1 MNKTFYKFCALSLI
15 CLFTLQRISFAETYV
30 GGRSS
35 GFVQYYLDDSAVQYG
50 YAPHFSQA
58 ASSWNGIS
66 QKVSLKEAE
75 IPKGADIY
83 MVGNSAINGL
93 LGAHVPYQK
102 GFLGKPKVASEY
114 DPWQFSAVV
123 LYHNNMQAYAL
134 TYQQRVSNAI
144 HEIGHTLG
152 LAHPTQ
158 NQPSVMKQGISDLIP
173 TSFDRFEL
181 TRKWSGAQ
189 SLIEPRSNNTLRLH
203 ANYEAFDTVPD
214 ADKNADLIVLASPKS
229 SFDQRKHVVKNF
241 ADGKI
246 MDFYTKTPLKI
257 SKIIKPDNS
266 LSIKTGQLLT
276 VLEPASYIEED
287 GFNKLLTYENYE
299 PMSEGLNYLVF
310 LKRNASGEY
319 SVMNMSLGT
328 IDTSGPKPL
337 MKAMSPE
344 ESAPVGADKSAILST
359 QDQFI
364 TDALSYYNIK

>member
-1 MNKTFYKFCALSLI
+1 MRRIFYRFCTWSLI
-15 CLFTLQRISFAETYV
+15 CLLTFQSVSYAETYA
-30 GGRSS
+30 GGRTN
-35 GFVQYYLDDSAVQYG
+35 GLIQYYLDDSAIAYG

-58 ASSWNGIS
+58 AASWNGIS
-66 QKVSLKEAE
+66 QKVSLREAE
-75 IPKGADIY
+75 SAKGADLY
-83 MVGNSAINGL
+83 MVGNSAIQGL

-102 GFLGKPKVASEY
+102 GFLGRPKVASEY

-158 NQPSVMKQGISDLIP
+158 NQPSVMKQGISDLFP
-173 TSFDRFEL
+173 TSYDRFEL
-181 TRKWSGAQ
+181 TRKWSGSQ
-189 SLIEPRSNNTLRLH
+189 SSTEPKESNALRLH

-214 ADKNADLIVLASPKS
+214 ADKNADLIVLASPKTG
-229 SFDQRKHVVKNF
+229 FDQRKHVVKQF
-241 ADGKI
+241 ADGKL

-257 SKIIKPDNS
+257 SKIIKSDAS
-266 LSIKTGQLLT
+266 LSLKTGQMFT
-276 VLEPASYIEED
+276 VLEPASYLEED
-287 GFNKLLTYENYE
+287 GFNRLLTYENYE
-299 PMSEGLNYLVF
+299 PMSEGLNYIVF
-310 LKRNASGEY
+310 LKRNASGDY

-328 IDTSGPKPL
+328 IDTAGPKQL
-337 MKAMSPE
+337 MKAMSPQ
-344 ESAPVGADKSAILST
+344 ESAPVDADKSAALSP